1 MKILQVIL
9 GGLLAIFGGIGA
21 LLSTLCFSS
30 VVFIIGAVAHA
41 TMVGISGAGVLTIVW
56 TAIYT
61 IALILIGGVIG
72 LAISAFVGFLGAFIV
87 EEA

>member
-1 MKILQVIL
+1 MKILQAIL
-9 GGLLAIFGGIGA
+9 GFFLVLFGGIGTI
-21 LLSTLCFSS
+21 LSMLCFSP

-41 TMVGISGAGVLTIVW
+41 VMVGIAGAGVVTIVW

-87 EEA
+87 NEL